1 MIARIWHGWTTPEQA
16 DQYEILLRN
25 EVIPG
30 IQEKEIPGFK
40 DIQVL
45 KRQLENETEFTTIM
59 WFDTLESVK
68 QFAGEDY
75 EAAYVPDEARQVL
88 SRFDKRVTHSELR
101 WSLSQNE

>member
-1 MIARIWHGWTTPEQA
+1 MIARIWHGWTIPEQA
-16 DQYEILLRN
+16 DQYETLLKN

-45 KRQLENETEFTTIM
+45 KRQLEKETEFTTIM
-59 WFDTLESVK
+59 WFDNLESVR

-75 EAAYVPDEARQVL
+75 EAAYVPDEARKVL